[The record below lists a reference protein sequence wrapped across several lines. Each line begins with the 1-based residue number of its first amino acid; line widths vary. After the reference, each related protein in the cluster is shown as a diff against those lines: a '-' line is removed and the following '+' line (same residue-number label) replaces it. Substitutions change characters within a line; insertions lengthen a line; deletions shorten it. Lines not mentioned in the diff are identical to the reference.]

1 MSTFE
6 TIAAN
11 ENEDL
16 DGLLL
21 QRLEGLRKQLLD
33 LSNRNR
39 LLSFKHSERARTH
52 VRIVDELPDVLFQR
66 LKDGKRLQFKSL
78 PEPETEAKD
87 EQSDEFLLALEA
99 ARATDEVYST
109 EIGELSDDEQSSSR
123 AAEIERALRN
133 RVREALGLEPWVDQS
148 GMSRAEF
155 AREQG
160 FEPSYA
166 LPFPKDG
173 DDDPERYLD
182 SEVQT
187 LLLPREMDRK
197 LSGVLDQART
207 MLQEAGVNTL
217 FAAFGFLEWQEPDA
231 SDNKHLAPLLLVP
244 VQIERRM
251 SKPWRRYDL
260 FSDGAEAEVNE
271 TLAIRLSQ
279 DFGYDLPE
287 LGEDETPEVYLRRI
301 TKHASAQPGWKV
313 RRFVTVGHFGFSKL
327 AMYNDLA
334 ASIWPD
340 GNRLERHSLIRN
352 LLLGGPPGSERT
364 FVAEDYQIDSPEID
378 KEEVALI
385 ADADASQ
392 HSALI
397 DVVKGKDLVIK
408 GPPGTGKSQTITNII
423 AALMAAGRSVL
434 FVAEKKAA
442 LDVVFSRL
450 EQAGL
455 DDFCLQAH
463 SNKTSKSAVLEGL
476 KRRIDL
482 QDTIAP
488 PRDFA
493 SQLAELRDCR
503 DQLNAYAGALNAPI
517 GAQRLSVH
525 EVLWGAQRARAEAGD
540 ACVLLDDLALDDVLD
555 LTTLQR
561 NKQKDILKEVF
572 VRLEKIL
579 DTHETLSGHPWSWIG
594 LSPSDPFAQENIKRK
609 AADWRDALFAVREV
623 RGALSERLK
632 TRFELTTSALVAF
645 AQGLQ
650 NVPDAPED
658 SVAHVVEAAGQTV
671 NRAQLR
677 ELCDIVGGARGAEDD
692 EAEGRDARVFV
703 PNELLPVEESW
714 THLSQTML
722 DAMQRIDD
730 EAPDADN
737 LAAANEFARE
747 LRDVAALVKASLNV
761 AQAAQSVVV
770 GGPTGQPG
778 DLTAALMAVQCAGL
792 VESGCLLLRED
803 ILFQDGARVT
813 LVDGFE
819 IARQLREIRDDL
831 ESVFAM
837 KPLPEFGV
845 VSHNARVLRG
855 AGAFSGLN
863 TEVRQAKAYF
873 KSICHTTRRPSTRDM
888 ARLLT
893 RLEAYLDDR
902 EEFETDRE
910 MYQLLGD
917 RFRGEETDFGR
928 YVDLLEWYDK
938 VLEAFPASD
947 KRSSAYRRFLLE
959 APIEHLNELLRQAQ
973 GLDLEVAIDEVGG
986 LEQEVGNIEAE
997 VGAALQR
1004 VLHIETACR
1013 ELGDCGVSTTAPF
1026 DVLTQV
1032 AHLLGELEDVRFAAV
1047 TKEAENPN
1055 YRLSIR
1061 NLASA
1066 VDFLDMLDAADLP
1079 PEIKAQVTSACSEQE
1094 IEGLRAAGAH
1104 LGSLCGSAETLQNVL
1119 DEAVSITGNLLIE
1132 DGEETTLDHRIR
1144 RVDAAMAQPDA
1155 LSEWTDYNSAVE
1167 RVKTEGLE
1175 GFVERLSQRRV
1186 TSEVALACHDW
1197 LITRLI
1203 AKAAFERSPEL
1214 SKYNGLSMSQARVK
1228 FQTLDRETLERQ
1240 CRQLAAD
1247 LCRRPIALGN
1257 GVGLKSEFTQ
1267 LALIRHE
1274 LGKKRRHVP
1283 LRDLFVRSGEALQQ
1297 MKPCFMMSPLS
1308 VATYVEPGELD
1319 FDVVVI
1325 DEASQMPLEDAL
1337 GVMAR
1342 GRQSV
1347 IVGDNMQLPP
1357 TSFFRRFEDAFDD
1370 DLDEEGE
1377 DLDVESVLDQGA
1389 NVLRPP
1395 RELRWHYRSQH
1406 QDLIGFSNKH
1416 FYEDRLTV
1424 FPSFREDDPSYGVEL
1439 VQVDGEYADRR
1450 NLAEVESLVAWAIE
1464 FMKAT
1469 PERSLGI
1476 VAVNQLQ
1483 RDLIRDEMDRVFQRD
1498 SDAEEY
1504 RRKWQ
1509 ATLHPFFVKNLE
1521 NVQGDERDVIAISTV
1536 YGPNAAGKV
1545 AQNFGPISRKHGHRR
1560 LNVLF
1565 TRARQQ
1571 LVLFTSLGPD
1581 DIRIADTTGPGP
1593 RALKN
1598 YLEFARSG
1606 FLDPSEAV
1614 DRVPETDLEK
1624 AVATRLAKSGYDVVP
1639 RVGIAGYYV
1648 DLGIR
1653 HPDFPGMFMVGVE
1666 CDGAT
1671 YDAAK
1676 SARDRDRLREEV
1688 LKSQGWILH
1697 RIWSTDWFRDPEAEA
1712 RKLIEFIDGQAR
1724 IRRTNLVSA
1733 ASMVGHGKTA
1743 AAARA
1748 AHKTAA
1754 MKAAQNQDAEEAQ
1767 ELPAAVEAG
1776 AEEPVAEESPAPVP
1790 EADEVVEADAMAEA
1804 DEELEPEADE
1814 ETSAAEEDTELLGD
1828 TDPLEVGE
1836 DEDTAA
1842 TDEDEDVLFFTEDDE
1857 SDDYE
1862 GDDDQNG
1869 EDEALTVAGEV
1880 DDVLEP
1886 DIYEDPDLPDEEA
1899 SDEPAPEMPPA
1910 KPDGPICE
1918 LGDTVSYHLADE
1930 PDNIITV
1937 TILLGRTDPEK
1948 GTISRLSPI
1957 GDALAGSGVGEDIE
1971 VFLTDGACTIVIDK
1985 IVKRDDDRPVRG
1997 STFGRFLD

>member
-52 VRIVDELPDVLFQR
+52 IRIIDELPDILFQR
-66 LKDGKRLQFKSL
+66 LKDGKRLRFKSL

-99 ARATDEVYST
+99 ARATDEEYRI
-109 EIGELSDDEQSSSR
+109 ELGALSDEEQSSSR
-123 AAEIERALRN
+123 ASEVERALCDQ
-133 RVREALGLEPWVDQS
+133 VRETLGLEPWVDQS
-148 GMSRAEF
+148 GMSRADF

-160 FEPSYA
+160 LEPSYA

-217 FAAFGFLEWQEPDA
+217 YAAFGFLEWQEPDA
-231 SDNKHLAPLLLVP
+231 SDTKHLAPLLLMP
-244 VQIERRM
+244 VQIERRT
-251 SKPWRRYDL
+251 SKPWRHYDL
-260 FSDGAEAEVNE
+260 FSDNADAEINE
-271 TLAIRLSQ
+271 TLAIRLRQ
-279 DFGYDLPE
+279 DFGYEMPE
-287 LGEDETPEVYLRRI
+287 FGEDETPEIYLRRV

-334 ASIWPD
+334 AAKWPD
-340 GNRLERHSLIRN
+340 GNRLERHTLIRN
-352 LLLGGPPGSERT
+352 LLLGGPSGSERT
-364 FVAEDYQIDSPEID
+364 FVAEDYEIDSTEID
-378 KEEVALI
+378 EEDVALI

-423 AALMAAGRSVL
+423 AALMSAGRSVL

-442 LDVVFSRL
+442 LDVVFARL
-450 EQAGL
+450 EQVGL

-482 QDTIAP
+482 QDTLAP

-493 SQLAELRDCR
+493 AQLAELRDCR
-503 DQLNAYAGALNAPI
+503 DQLNAYADALNAPI

-540 ACVLLDDLALDDVLD
+540 ACAVLDDIALEDVLD

-561 NKQKDILKEVF
+561 NKQKDVIKEVF
-572 VRLEKIL
+572 VRLENIL
-579 DTHETLSGHPWSWIG
+579 QAHEAVSSQPWSWIG
-594 LSPSDPFAQENIKRK
+594 ACHSDPFAQENIKRK
-609 AADWRDALFAVREV
+609 AADWRDALIAVRDV
-623 RGALSERLK
+623 RETLAERLG
-632 TRFELTTSALVAF
+632 TEFDLTTSALEEF

-650 NVPDAPED
+650 DVPDPPEGP
-658 SVAHVVEAAGQTV
+658 VAHLVEAVGQSAH
-671 NRAQLR
+671 RKQLR
-677 ELCDIVGGARGAEDD
+677 ELCEIAGGASDAESEDAD
-692 EAEGRDARVFV
+692 GRDTRVFV
-703 PNELLPVEESW
+703 PAELLPVDRGW
-714 THLSQTML
+714 THLAETML
-722 DAMQRIDD
+722 DAMKRIED
-730 EAPDADN
+730 EAPDAEN

-747 LRDVAALVKASLNV
+747 LRDVAALVKASLSV
-761 AQAAQSVVV
+761 AQAAQGVVV
-770 GGPTGQPG
+770 GGPMGRPG
-778 DLTAALMAVQCAGL
+778 DFTAALMAVRCACL
-792 VESGCLLLRED
+792 VDSGCLLLRHET
-803 ILFQDGARVT
+803 LFRDGARVT
-813 LVDGFE
+813 LGDGYE
-819 IARQLREIRDDL
+819 IACQLGEIRTDL
-831 ESVFAM
+831 EAVFAL
-837 KPLPEFGV
+837 KPLPELAI
-845 VSHNARVLRG
+845 VSHHARALRA
-855 AGAFSGLN
+855 AGAFTAFNS
-863 TEVRQAKAYF
+863 EVRQAKAFF
-873 KSICHTTRRPSTRDM
+873 KSICHTTRRPSSRDM

-902 EEFETDRE
+902 EEFEADRE
-910 MYQLLGD
+910 LHRLLGS

-928 YVDLLEWYDK
+928 YLDLVDWYDQ
-938 VLEAFPASD
+938 VLEAFPSSD
-947 KRSSAYRRFLLE
+947 ERSSAYRRFLLE
-959 APIEHLNELLRQAQ
+959 APIEHLSELIRLSQ
-973 GLDLEVAIDEVGG
+973 GLDLDTAIDEVGG
-986 LEQEVGNIEAE
+986 LEREVDSIEAE

-1004 VLHIETACR
+1004 VGRIETACR
-1013 ELGDCGVSTTAPF
+1013 DLGDCGVSTTASF
-1026 DVLTQV
+1026 EVLGRV
-1032 AHLLGELEDVRFAAV
+1032 AHLLSDLEEVRFAAV
-1047 TKEAENPN
+1047 TTEAENPS

-1061 NLASA
+1061 NLAGA
-1066 VDFLDMLDAADLP
+1066 VDFLDILDAADLP
-1079 PEIKAQVTSACSEQE
+1079 AEIKIRVTSACSEQE
-1094 IEGLRAAGAH
+1094 IDGLRAAGAH
-1104 LGSLCGSAETLQNVL
+1104 LAGLCTSAAASQNILNEAVDITGSLLS
-1119 DEAVSITGNLLIE
+1119 E
-1132 DGEETTLDHRIR
+1132 DGEETTLDRRIR
-1144 RVDAAMAQPDA
+1144 RIDAALAQPDA
-1155 LSEWTDYNSAVE
+1155 LSEWTDYNTAVE
-1167 RVKTEGLE
+1167 KAAAEGLE
-1175 GFVERLSQRRV
+1175 TFVDRLIQRRV
-1186 TSEVALACHDW
+1186 TSDVALACHDW
-1197 LITRLI
+1197 LITRSI
-1203 AKAAFERSPEL
+1203 AKSAFERSPEL
-1214 SKYNGLSMSQARVK
+1214 SKYNGLSMTQARDK
-1228 FQTLDRETLERQ
+1228 FQGLDRETLERRR
-1240 CRQLAAD
+1240 RQIAAD
-1247 LCRRPIALGN
+1247 LCRRPIAHGN
-1257 GVGLKSEFTQ
+1257 GVGLKSEFTE

-1283 LRDLFVRSGEALQQ
+1283 LRDLFARSGDALQQ

-1308 VATYVEPGELD
+1308 VATYIEPGELE

-1370 DLDEEGE
+1370 EGDVEGE

-1424 FPSFREDDPSYGVEL
+1424 FPSFREDDPFFGIQL
-1439 VQVDGEYADRR
+1439 AQVNGQYADRR
-1450 NLAEVESLVAWAIE
+1450 NLAEVESVVAWAVE
-1464 FMKAT
+1464 FMKLT

-1476 VAVNQLQ
+1476 VAINQLQ

-1498 SDAEEY
+1498 AEAEAY
-1504 RRKWQ
+1504 KRRWQ

-1521 NVQGDERDVIAISTV
+1521 NVQGDERDVIAVSTV
-1536 YGPNAAGKV
+1536 YGPNASGKV

-1571 LVLFTSLGPD
+1571 LVLFTSLAPD
-1581 DIRIADTTGPGP
+1581 DIRIADATGPGP
-1593 RALKN
+1593 RALKH

-1606 FLDPSEAV
+1606 HLDPAEAE

-1624 AVATRLAKSGYDVVP
+1624 AVAARLAQSGYEVVP
-1639 RVGIAGYYV
+1639 KVGIAGYFV

-1653 HPDFPGMFMVGVE
+1653 HPDFPGLFMVGVE

-1671 YDAAK
+1671 YHSAK

-1688 LKSQGWILH
+1688 LKDQGWVLQ
-1697 RIWSTDWFRDPEAEA
+1697 RIWSTDWFRDPQAET

-1724 IRRTNLVSA
+1724 IRRMNLASA
-1733 ASMVGHGKTA
+1733 AEMVGPGKVAPSVRTVPV
-1743 AAARA
+1743 
-1748 AHKTAA
+1748 
-1754 MKAAQNQDAEEAQ
+1754 
-1767 ELPAAVEAG
+1767 PAIA
-1776 AEEPVAEESPAPVP
+1776 EPVAEPEVEEAPA
-1790 EADEVVEADAMAEA
+1790 ADEFEDEAAPAEESGAPA
-1804 DEELEPEADE
+1804 DEEVEAADADADLEVEVEAEPEEASEPPDDAEDFEPDE
-1814 ETSAAEEDTELLGD
+1814 EIDPVELDDGIEDVEPDAAGLTLVADDADAPEL
-1828 TDPLEVGE
+1828 
-1836 DEDTAA
+1836 
-1842 TDEDEDVLFFTEDDE
+1842 DEDEDLAAMADE
-1857 SDDYE
+1857 EEELELY
-1862 GDDDQNG
+1862 G
-1869 EDEALTVAGEV
+1869 E
-1880 DDVLEP
+1880 
-1886 DIYEDPDLPDEEA
+1886 EDPEVLTEE
-1899 SDEPAPEMPPA
+1899 EPEPEMPAARPE
-1910 KPDGPICE
+1910 GPICE
-1918 LGDTVSYHLADE
+1918 LGDTVSYHFADVPE
-1930 PDNIITV
+1930 DVITV
-1937 TILLGRTDPEK
+1937 TILLGRTDPDK

-1957 GDALAGSGVGEDIE
+1957 GDALAGSGIGHDIE
-1971 VFLTDGACTIVIDK
+1971 VFLTDGARTIVVDK

-1997 STFGRFLD
+1997 STLGRFLD